1 VDGQISLTELNFLIK
16 ESLDVSFPEQL
27 WVIAEIGELKVNRAG
42 HCYIELVEKDNN
54 TDKIKAR
61 SRATIW
67 TWQFRFIQPYFETTT
82 GQKLQAGLKVLVA
95 VSVEFHEV
103 YGISLNIKD
112 IDPNYTLGDM
122 ARKRQEI
129 INSLTEEGVFDMNKE
144 IPLAEIPSRIAI
156 ISSPTAAG
164 YEDFMSQ
171 LINNTEGYKFYTKLF
186 PASMQG
192 KEASSTIINA
202 LDYIYEY
209 EDLFDLVVI
218 IRGGGSQMDLSC
230 FDDYDLALHVT
241 QFPLPVVTGIGH
253 EKDESIVDLVANTKL
268 KTPTAVAEFL
278 ISQFNAIAIE
288 IAEIE
293 SQFID
298 EINRSLENEE
308 NRIKNVLQVF
318 KPLIKGKLENTD
330 LQLKHLAK
338 TIQPVSNELIERNN
352 YILLKYTD
360 HLEIGLPI
368 LLKEKNNELTKLMN
382 QTLHVS
388 TLKTTK
394 EQQLVEEKCHQ
405 LIRFTHRKIDTEVNR
420 LGWLEKT
427 NILIDPKNIL
437 KRGFSIS
444 TRNGKV
450 IKNANELKNND
461 EIETT
466 FYKGKVNSTV
476 KKH

>member
-308 NRIKNVLQVF
+308 NRIKNVLQVI
-318 KPLIKGKLENTD
+318 KPLIK
-330 LQLKHLAK
+330 
-338 TIQPVSNELIERNN
+338 
-352 YILLKYTD
+352 
-360 HLEIGLPI
+360 
-368 LLKEKNNELTKLMN
+368 
-382 QTLHVS
+382 
-388 TLKTTK
+388 
-394 EQQLVEEKCHQ
+394 C
-405 LIRFTHRKIDTEVNR
+405 KI
-420 LGWLEKT
+420 
-427 NILIDPKNIL
+427 
-437 KRGFSIS
+437 
-444 TRNGKV
+444 
-450 IKNANELKNND
+450 
-461 EIETT
+461 
-466 FYKGKVNSTV
+466 
-476 KKH
+476 